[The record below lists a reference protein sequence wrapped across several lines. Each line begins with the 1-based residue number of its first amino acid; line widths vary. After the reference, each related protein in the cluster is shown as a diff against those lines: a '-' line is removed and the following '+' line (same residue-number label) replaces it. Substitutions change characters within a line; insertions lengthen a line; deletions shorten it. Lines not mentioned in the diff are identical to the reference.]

1 MTNSDL
7 LPTLFTVWGRF
18 FLTKAPWRGRPLL
31 KMNYRCIAKT
41 FLIAGELC
49 CGRSMDDIA
58 NLLLCEV

>member
-1 MTNSDL
+1 MGPFFFNKGAVERAA
-7 LPTLFTVWGRF
+7 LF
-18 FLTKAPWRGRPLL
+18 KPLL